1 MAREEEISASDEL
14 DNILN
19 GNFEFEETED
29 DNEEY
34 ESEEVQIVKQELYQE
49 PGGYKEPDD
58 VVEVVYFKAKTEHG
72 DITGLVTARREGFK
86 PHFEIEN
93 VEINYKNDKLEI
105 VKFNPII
112 VEDED

>member
-1 MAREEEISASDEL
+1 MGIEL
-14 DNILN
+14 PYTIKY
-19 GNFEFEETED
+19 TID
-29 DNEEY
+29 DEEY

-93 VEINYKNDKLEI
+93 VEINYKNDKLEL

-112 VEDED
+112 VEDEDEA